1 MATEVVMPKLGLT
14 MEFGTIGSWLVEEGT
29 PVEKGQPLLEII
41 TDKVTMEVEAQVD
54 GVLVKMLH
62 DEGEEVAVSE
72 VIGLIGSVGEDIGE
86 YTQKDVAEGEGDASD
101 ATPEKEV
108 SAPYSSENTVIENKA
123 IEHEHVYDHGKCP
136 HRASPKARKMAADL
150 GVDLGSVQ
158 GSGAGGR
165 VVSADLENLKPA
177 SSPIAERGDGRVPD
191 RLAETVPAA
200 GGSIVPLNAAEKIAA
215 QRLTE
220 SYQDTPH
227 IHIAMDVSAI
237 WLEQFRQGYR
247 LEGKKVSVND
257 LIVKAAARALRD
269 FPRINSHYQPG
280 GYTPMPDVH
289 IGVAVAADQGL
300 VVPVVRNADKMPVEG
315 IAVESVR
322 LVDLARRGI
331 LSLDDMQGG
340 TFTISNLGMF
350 GVSNFTA
357 IINPPQVA
365 ILAVGAIEK
374 RVVALEGDAFAVR
387 PQMTLTLAA
396 DHRVVDG
403 ALAAR
408 FLSRLREI
416 LEKPG
421 LLG

>member
-14 MEFGTIGSWLVEEGT
+14 METGTIGSWLVKEGA
-29 PVEKGQPLLEII
+29 PVTKGQPLLEII
-41 TDKVTMEVEAQVD
+41 TDKVTMDVEAQVD
-54 GVLVKMLH
+54 GVLLKMLH
-62 DEGEEVAVSE
+62 AEGEEVAVSE
-72 VIGLIGSVGEDIGE
+72 VIGLIGSVGEDISAYAHDGGAVP
-86 YTQKDVAEGEGDASD
+86 QKEAPAVPAGVEQSTSPQLQSTAITEG
-101 ATPEKEV
+101 V
-108 SAPYSSENTVIENKA
+108 SSQGRN
-123 IEHEHVYDHGKCP
+123 P
-136 HRASPKARKMAADL
+136 HRASPKARKMAAEL
-150 GVDLGSVQ
+150 GVNLGEIQ

-165 VVSADLENLKPA
+165 VVSADLEGLEKAQGAVVEPV
-177 SSPIAERGDGRVPD
+177 GGRVLD
-191 RLAETVPAA
+191 ELPAMSRSGEA
-200 GGSIVPLNAAEKIAA
+200 GFVPLNPAEKIAA

-220 SYQDTPH
+220 SYQTTPH
-227 IHIAMDVSAI
+227 IHVSMDVSAI

-247 LEGKKVSVND
+247 LEGKKISIND
-257 LIVKAAARALRD
+257 LIVQAAGRALRD
-269 FPRINSHYQPG
+269 FARINSHYQPG
-280 GYTPMPDVH
+280 GYAPMPDVH
-289 IGVAVAADQGL
+289 IGVAVAAEQGL
-300 VVPVVRNADKMPVEG
+300 VVPVVRNVDKKSVEE
-315 IAVESVR
+315 ISAESAR
-322 LVDLARRGI
+322 LVDLARRGGLGI
-331 LSLDDMQGG
+331 DDMQGG

-350 GVSNFTA
+350 GVSKFTA

-416 LEKPG
+416 LETPG

>member
-14 MEFGTIGSWLVEEGT
+14 MEIGTIGSWLVEEGA

-54 GVLVKMLH
+54 GVLVKMLYG
-62 DEGEEVAVSE
+62 EGEEVAVSE
-72 VIGLIGSVGEDIGE
+72 VIGLIGSAGEEVSE
-86 YTQKDVAEGEGDASD
+86 YTQSSAATDDGGHGDAK
-101 ATPEKEV
+101 AQQKVPTPPSLADTTKEV
-108 SAPYSSENTVIENKA
+108 EPVS
-123 IEHEHVYDHGKCP
+123 DQGKSP
-136 HRASPKARKMAADL
+136 HRASPKARKMAAEL
-150 GVDLGSVQ
+150 GVDLGSVP

-165 VVSADLENLKPA
+165 VVSADLENLQPA
-177 SSPIAERGDGRVPD
+177 YSPVEERVDGRASD
-191 RLAETVPAA
+191 RLSETVPTADGA
-200 GGSIVPLNAAEKIAA
+200 LITLNAAEKIAA

-257 LIVKAAARALRD
+257 LIVQAAARALRD

-280 GYTPMPDVH
+280 GYSPMPDVH

-300 VVPVVRNADKMPVEG
+300 VVPVVRNADKKSVEE
-315 IAVESVR
+315 IAAESAR
-322 LVDLARRGI
+322 LVGQARRGR

-365 ILAVGAIEK
+365 ILAVGAIER

-387 PQMTLTLAA
+387 PQMTLTMAA

-416 LEKPG
+416 LETPG

>member
-14 MEFGTIGSWLVEEGT
+14 METGTIGSWLVEEGA
-29 PVEKGQPLLEII
+29 PVTKGQPLLEII
-41 TDKVTMEVEAQVD
+41 TDKVTMDVEAQVD
-54 GVLVKMLH
+54 GVLLKMLH
-62 DEGEEVAVSE
+62 AEGEEVAVSE
-72 VIGLIGSVGEDIGE
+72 VIGLIGSEGEDISGYAQE
-86 YTQKDVAEGEGDASD
+86 DGAVPQKEAPAVAVAVEQSTSAQSQSTAIAEGVTSQGR
-101 ATPEKEV
+101 T
-108 SAPYSSENTVIENKA
+108 
-123 IEHEHVYDHGKCP
+123 P
-136 HRASPKARKMAADL
+136 HRASPKARKMAAEL
-150 GVDLGSVQ
+150 GINLGDIQ

-165 VVSADLENLKPA
+165 VVSADLEGFETAQTSVVEPV
-177 SSPIAERGDGRVPD
+177 GGRAFDELPD
-191 RLAETVPAA
+191 MSRSGET
-200 GGSIVPLNAAEKIAA
+200 GFVPLNPAEKIAA

-220 SYQDTPH
+220 SYQNTPH
-227 IHIAMDVSAI
+227 IHVSMDVSAI

-247 LEGKKVSVND
+247 LEGKKISVND
-257 LIVKAAARALRD
+257 LIVQAAGRALRD
-269 FPRINSHYQPG
+269 FSRINSHYQPG
-280 GYTPMPDVH
+280 GYAPMPDVH
-289 IGVAVAADQGL
+289 IGVAVAAEKGL
-300 VVPVVRNADKMPVEG
+300 VVPVVRNVDKKSVEE
-315 IAVESVR
+315 ISAESVR
-322 LVDLARRGI
+322 LVDLARRGGLGI
-331 LSLDDMQGG
+331 DYMQGG

-350 GVSNFTA
+350 GVSKFTA

-416 LEKPG
+416 LETPG

>member
-14 MEFGTIGSWLVEEGT
+14 METGTIGSWLVEEGT

-62 DEGEEVAVSE
+62 GEGEEVAVSE
-72 VIGLIGSVGEDIGE
+72 VIGLIGSAGEDVSE
-86 YTQKDVAEGEGDASD
+86 YTQSSEAEADGESSD
-101 ATPEKEV
+101 GTPGTEV
-108 SAPYSSENTVIENKA
+108 STPSSFETIA
-123 IEHEHVYDHGKCP
+123 IGHEQGSAHGKGP
-136 HRASPKARKMAADL
+136 HRASPKARKMAAEL
-150 GVDLGSVQ
+150 GVDISTLH
-158 GSGAGGR
+158 GSGASGR
-165 VVSADLENLKPA
+165 VVSADLENLQPA
-177 SSPIAERGDGRVPD
+177 SSSVVKLVDSSPSGS
-191 RLAETVPAA
+191 LAETVPTTDGAFV
-200 GGSIVPLNAAEKIAA
+200 SLNSAEKVAA

-257 LIVKAAARALRD
+257 MIVQAAARALRD

-280 GYTPMPDVH
+280 GYTTMPDIN
-289 IGVAVAADQGL
+289 IGVAVAANQGL
-300 VVPVVRNADKMPVEG
+300 VVPVVRNADKTSVEG
-315 IAVESVR
+315 IAAESAR
-322 LVDLARRGI
+322 LVDLARRGG
-331 LSLDDMQGG
+331 LSLADMQGG

-416 LEKPG
+416 LETPG

>member
-14 MEFGTIGSWLVEEGT
+14 METGTIGSWLVEEGA
-29 PVEKGQPLLEII
+29 PVEKGQPLLEIV

-62 DEGEEVAVSE
+62 EEGEEVAVSE
-72 VIGLIGSVGEDIGE
+72 VIGLIGLAGEDVSE
-86 YTQKDVAEGEGDASD
+86 YTQNVAAGDDRDSSEVR
-101 ATPEKEV
+101 PEKEV
-108 SAPYSSENTVIENKA
+108 SPTSGLENTVGER
-123 IEHEHVYDHGKCP
+123 EPVSEHGKGP
-136 HRASPKARKMAADL
+136 HRASPKARKMAVEL
-150 GVDLGSVQ
+150 GVDLGSLQ

-165 VVSADLENLKPA
+165 VVSADLESLKPA
-177 SSPIAERGDGRVPD
+177 SIHVEERSDGRASD
-191 RLAETVPAA
+191 RLVEPVPTE
-200 GGSIVPLNAAEKIAA
+200 GGSFVFLNAAEKIAA

-220 SYQDTPH
+220 SHQDTPH

-257 LIVKAAARALRD
+257 LIVQAAARALRD

-280 GYTPMPDVH
+280 GYTPMPDVN
-289 IGVAVAADQGL
+289 IGVAVASDQGL
-300 VVPVVRNADKMPVEG
+300 VVPVVRNADKMSAEV
-315 IAVESVR
+315 IAVESAR
-322 LVDLARRGI
+322 LVDLARRGG
-331 LSLDDMQGG
+331 LSLDDMQSG

-408 FLSRLREI
+408 FLSRLRDIIET
-416 LEKPG
+416 PG

>member
-1 MATEVVMPKLGLT
+1 MGEHMATEVVMPKLGLT
-14 MEFGTIGSWLVEEGT
+14 MEVGTIGSWLVEEGD

-54 GVLVKMLH
+54 GVLVKMLYG
-62 DEGEEVAVSE
+62 EGEEVAVSE
-72 VIGLIGSVGEDIGE
+72 VIGLIGSAGEEVSE
-86 YTQKDVAEGEGDASD
+86 YTQSSAARDDGGHGDAK
-101 ATPEKEV
+101 AQQKVPTPSSLADTTKEV
-108 SAPYSSENTVIENKA
+108 EPVS
-123 IEHEHVYDHGKCP
+123 DQGKGP
-136 HRASPKARKMAADL
+136 HRASPKARKMAAEL
-150 GVDLGSVQ
+150 GIDLGSVL

-165 VVSADLENLKPA
+165 VVSADLENLQPA
-177 SSPIAERGDGRVPD
+177 YSPVEERVDGRASD
-191 RLAETVPAA
+191 RLAETVPTADGA
-200 GGSIVPLNAAEKIAA
+200 LITLNAAEKIAA

-227 IHIAMDVSAI
+227 IHISMNVSAI

-257 LIVKAAARALRD
+257 FIVQAAARALRD

-280 GYTPMPDVH
+280 GYSPMPDVH

-300 VVPVVRNADKMPVEG
+300 VVPVVRNADKKSVEG
-315 IAVESVR
+315 IAAESAR
-322 LVDLARRGI
+322 LVDQARRGS

-365 ILAVGAIEK
+365 ILAVGAIER

-387 PQMTLTLAA
+387 PQMTLTMAA

-416 LEKPG
+416 LETPG

>member
-14 MEFGTIGSWLVEEGT
+14 MEIGTIGSWLVEEGA
-29 PVEKGQPLLEII
+29 PVEKGQPILEII

-54 GVLVKMLH
+54 GILVKMLYG
-62 DEGEEVAVSE
+62 EGEEVAVSE
-72 VIGLIGSVGEDIGE
+72 VIGLIGSEGEEVGE
-86 YTQKDVAEGEGDASD
+86 YTQSGAARDDEDHSD
-101 ATPEKEV
+101 AKTPQEV
-108 SAPYSSENTVIENKA
+108 SIPPSLANTTKECEPVF
-123 IEHEHVYDHGKCP
+123 DQGKGP
-136 HRASPKARKMAADL
+136 HRASPKARKIAAEL
-150 GVDLGSVQ
+150 GVDLGSIP

-165 VVSADLENLKPA
+165 VVSADLENLQPA
-177 SSPIAERGDGRVPD
+177 YSPVEERVDGRASD
-191 RLAETVPAA
+191 RLAETVPTADGA
-200 GGSIVPLNAAEKIAA
+200 LITLNAAEKIAA

-257 LIVKAAARALRD
+257 FIIQAAARALRD

-280 GYTPMPDVH
+280 GYSPMSDVH

-300 VVPVVRNADKMPVEG
+300 VVPVVRNADKKSVEG
-315 IAVESVR
+315 IAAESAR
-322 LVDLARRGI
+322 LVDQARRGS

-387 PQMTLTLAA
+387 PQMTLTMAA

-416 LEKPG
+416 LETPG

>member
-14 MEFGTIGSWLVEEGT
+14 MEAGTIGSWLVEEGA
-29 PVEKGQPLLEII
+29 PVTKGQPLLEII
-41 TDKVTMEVEAQVD
+41 TDKVTMDVEAQVD
-54 GVLVKMLH
+54 GVLLKMLH
-62 DEGEEVAVSE
+62 AEGEEVAVSE
-72 VIGLIGSVGEDIGE
+72 VIGLIGSVGEDISGYAQDDGAVPKE
-86 YTQKDVAEGEGDASD
+86 EAPAVPAAVEQSASSQSQSTAIAESV
-101 ATPEKEV
+101 T
-108 SAPYSSENTVIENKA
+108 NQ
-123 IEHEHVYDHGKCP
+123 GKSP
-136 HRASPKARKMAADL
+136 HRASPKARKMAAEL
-150 GVDLGSVQ
+150 GVNLGDIQ

-165 VVSADLENLKPA
+165 VVSADLEGLETAPRSVDEPVVDKVLNEL
-177 SSPIAERGDGRVPD
+177 PD
-191 RLAETVPAA
+191 MS
-200 GGSIVPLNAAEKIAA
+200 GSGEPGFVPLNPAEKIAA

-220 SYQDTPH
+220 SYQNTPH
-227 IHIAMDVSAI
+227 IHITMDVSAI

-247 LEGKKVSVND
+247 LEGKKISVND
-257 LIVKAAARALRD
+257 LIVQAAGRALRD
-269 FPRINSHYQPG
+269 FSRINSHYQPG
-280 GYTPMPDVH
+280 GYVPMPEVH
-289 IGVAVAADQGL
+289 IGVAVAAEQGL
-300 VVPVVRNADKMPVEG
+300 VVPVVRNVDKKSVEE
-315 IAVESVR
+315 ISAESAR
-322 LVDLARRGI
+322 LVDLARRGGLGI
-331 LSLDDMQGG
+331 DDMQGG

-350 GVSNFTA
+350 GVSKFTA

-416 LEKPG
+416 LETPG